1 MDTAATK
8 KRSVLDIVE
17 AFYIFLRYPA
27 GTMLRLALAP
37 FLALWALAQDP
48 YRLAPNNYKFEFEN
62 EWVRFSRVLYQP
74 GDTIPEHDHP
84 AVNTV
89 YVYLTDGG
97 EVRFGHKQ
105 FAAAKRPAV
114 KAGAV
119 RFAKANKET
128 HDTAYLGDSPSEYFR
143 VELRTKTS
151 PYIRNE
157 RIAADSTVPIDNEQV
172 RIERLS
178 CARPCPAV
186 TAPSVVVSIDDRSGR
201 YLPPGA
207 TVPNANN
214 LIRIVLKTPP
224 MDKP

>member
-1 MDTAATK
+1 
-8 KRSVLDIVE
+8 
-17 AFYIFLRYPA
+17 
-27 GTMLRLALAP
+27 MLRLVLV
-37 FLALWALAQDP
+37 ALWTICARAQDP
-48 YRLAPNNYKFEFEN
+48 YRLAPNNYKLEFEN
-62 EWVRFSRVLYQP
+62 EWVRLSRVIYKP
-74 GDTIPEHDHP
+74 GDVIAEHDHP

-128 HDTAYLGDSPSEYFR
+128 HDTAYLGDQPAEYLR
-143 VELRTKTS
+143 DELRTKTS

-157 RIAADSTVPIDNEQV
+157 RIAADSTTPIDNEQV

-178 CARPCPAV
+178 CTSPCPA
-186 TAPSVVVSIDDRSGR
+186 TKLPSVAVSMDDRSGR
-201 YLPPGA
+201 YLPPGSS
-207 TVPNANN
+207 VPTAKN

-224 MDKP
+224 IEQP